1 MKLCYPACFYQNKE
15 TGFYVVEVPD
25 LPGCGSGGH
34 TLAEAILMGIDAA
47 SGWILT
53 EIEEGRPIPPP
64 GTIESTEPEEEGG
77 FVDVLLL
84 DIEEYSKKY
93 GRQPIDKTLKI
104 PAYLSTFA
112 DEQKI
117 DISKIAQEALSQLY
131 QDHQVA
137 SG

>member
-1 MKLCYPACFYQNKE
+1 VKLCYPACFYQNKE

-25 LPGCGSGGH
+25 LLGCGSGGH

-53 EIEEGRPIPPP
+53 EMEEGRPIPPP
-64 GTIESTEPEEEGG
+64 SPMESIEPEEGG

-112 DEQKI
+112 DEQNI

-131 QDHQVA
+131 QDQQA
-137 SG
+137 AGG

>member
-1 MKLCYPACFYQNKE
+1 VKLQYPACFYQNKE

-25 LPGCGSGGH
+25 LLGCGSGGR

-53 EIEEGRPIPPP
+53 EMEDGRPIPPP
-64 GTIESTEPEEEGG
+64 SAIESVEPEKGG
-77 FVDVLLL
+77 FVDILLL

-131 QDHQVA
+131 QDQQA
-137 SG
+137 AGG